1 MGEEI
6 DQRKKKKS
14 AAKRNLFQA
23 CYMYQAERLPALLQ
37 QLGKDH
43 KDTGDGG
50 INDCILWQVA
60 SYFSPY

>member
-1 MGEEI
+1 
-6 DQRKKKKS
+6 
-14 AAKRNLFQA
+14 
-23 CYMYQAERLPALLQ
+23 MYRAERLPALLQ

-43 KDTGDGG
+43 NDRDEDTGDGG